1 MQKSGYGKLSFKSI
15 NNKVAAVNLMGY
27 THTDMIA
34 TVTCVKTGVCHTLRA
49 VPHSV
54 VTLYYICSVVPAVLT
69 HDNISPFP
77 QWPLSGVNQKE
88 VLPLSHIHTHYP
100 MY

>member
-34 TVTCVKTGVCHTLRA
+34 MCEDWCATL
-49 VPHSV
+49 
-54 VTLYYICSVVPAVLT
+54 
-69 HDNISPFP
+69 
-77 QWPLSGVNQKE
+77 
-88 VLPLSHIHTHYP
+88 
-100 MY
+100 